1 AGPGWQIVKDAIN
14 NPPVLTGVTS
24 FNAQVAEEAEW
35 NTVMALFFSIL
46 GIMAYIWFRFG
57 NLKFGTG
64 AVVACVHD
72 AAFVV
77 AAIGFSL
84 YLGQF
89 EFFEKAFLIHPFRV
103 DLTLVAAVLTVVG
116 YSLNDTVVIFDRV
129 RENRGKFG
137 VMSKQVIND
146 SINQTF
152 SRTLLTGGTSIG
164 ILLIMYLLGGEG
176 IHGFT
181 FVMLLGIIVG
191 TYSSIAVAS
200 PLLLLGNKAKQPTTS
215 VPARNTATVS

>member
-1 AGPGWQIVKDAIN
+1 MN
-14 NPPVLTGVTS
+14 NPPQLKGVTK
-24 FNAQVAEEAEW
+24 FNAQVAEEAKW
-35 NTVMALFFSIL
+35 NTTLALVFSVL
-46 GIMAYIWFRFG
+46 GILAYIWIRFG
-57 NLKFGTG
+57 NFKFGT
-64 AVVACVHD
+64 ATVVAAVHD
-72 AAFVV
+72 AIFVV
-77 AAIGFSL
+77 AAIGFSH
-84 YLGQF
+84 YVGQIGV
-89 EFFEKAFLIHPFRV
+89 FEKVLLIHPFRM
-103 DLTLVAAVLTVVG
+103 DLTLVAAVLTVIG

-137 VMSKQVIND
+137 AISRKVIND

-200 PLLLLGNKAKQPTTS
+200 PLLLLGKPVDAKSASQTPATKAAA
-215 VPARNTATVS
+215 VE